1 MWLSNLFT
9 KTKDNE
15 REEDSINK
23 DKVNEENI
31 NISSKHEEG
40 PVINELKNRVEKVK
54 KIHTKLQELQNEQDL
69 NLNNNTT
76 NTLPDKGKQCASTN
90 KNENNLEINK
100 YKIEDILRIIS
111 VIENDL
117 QSLTDKV

>member
-15 REEDSINK
+15 REDSINK
-23 DKVNEENI
+23 DKVNEEYI
-31 NISSKHEEG
+31 NISSKHEEE
-40 PVINELKNRVEKVK
+40 PVINELKNRVEKIK
-54 KIHTKLQELQNEQDL
+54 KIHTKLQELQNKQDL

-76 NTLPDKGKQCASTN
+76 NNLTDEGKQCESTN

-100 YKIEDILRIIS
+100 YKIEDILRIIP